1 MARAAAPLLPFFF
14 LLLSSTSP
22 AAAQKNLLGRTP
34 QMGWNSWNHFG
45 CKIDEVIIRKIA
57 DAMVDTG
64 LAKLGYEY
72 INLGNRFAFLAR
84 FGFPPFQLFM
94 FRNEACNIHSGYI
107 CFETADDC
115 WASHDR
121 DSQGNLA
128 ANGTA
133 FPSGMRALADYVHG
147 KGLKL
152 GLYGD
157 AGRLQPGSLG
167 YEDQDARTL
176 AAWGIDYLKY
186 DNCNNQNISPLT
198 RYNRM
203 SEALMNSGRDVFFSL
218 CEWGVDDPATWAGS
232 FANSWRTTEDIKN
245 TWESMTDNADKNDK
259 WAPYAG
265 PGGWN
270 DPDMLEVG
278 NGGMTIEEYRSH
290 FSIWALVKAPLILG
304 CDISSMSAETKE
316 IITNQNVIAVNQDKL
331 GVQGRKVQQDGDLEV
346 WAGRLSRGR
355 VALVLWNRGPA
366 EASITASWSNIGLNQ
381 SAVVDAHD
389 LWTDEVTS
397 SMQGN
402 LTNKMDSH
410 ACKMYVLTPK

>member
-1 MARAAAPLLPFFF
+1 
-14 LLLSSTSP
+14 
-22 AAAQKNLLGRTP
+22 
-34 QMGWNSWNHFG
+34 
-45 CKIDEVIIRKIA
+45 
-57 DAMVDTG
+57 
-64 LAKLGYEY
+64 
-72 INLGNRFAFLAR
+72 
-84 FGFPPFQLFM
+84 
-94 FRNEACNIHSGYI
+94 
-107 CFETADDC
+107 
-115 WASHDR
+115 
-121 DSQGNLA
+121 
-128 ANGTA
+128 
-133 FPSGMRALADYVHG
+133 MRALADYVHG

-157 AGRLQPGSLG
+157 AGLRTCSRLQPGSLG

-198 RYNRM
+198 R
-203 SEALMNSGRDVFFSL
+203 
-218 CEWGVDDPATWAGS
+218 GVDDPATWAGS

>member
-22 AAAQKNLLGRTP
+22 AANGQKNRLGLTP

-45 CKIDEVIIRKIA
+45 CKIDEATIQKIA

-72 INLGNRFAFLAR
+72 INL
-84 FGFPPFQLFM
+84 
-94 FRNEACNIHSGYI
+94 
-107 CFETADDC
+107 DDC
-115 WASHDR
+115 WAAYNR
-121 DSQGNLA
+121 DSQGNLV
-128 ANGTA
+128 ANAST
-133 FPSGMRALADYVHG
+133 FPSGMRALADYMHK

-152 GLYGD
+152 GVYGD
-157 AGRLQPGSLG
+157 AGLRTCSKLMPGSLG
-167 YEDQDARTL
+167 YEDQDARTF

-203 SEALMNSGRDVFFSL
+203 SEALMNSGRDIFFSL
-218 CEWGVDDPATWAGS
+218 CEWGVDEPATWAGS
-232 FANSWRTTEDIKN
+232 MANSWRTTEDIKN
-245 TWESMTDNADKNDK
+245 TWESMTDNIDKSNK

-278 NGGMTIEEYRSH
+278 NGGMTTEEYRSH
-290 FSIWALVKAPLILG
+290 FSIWALVKAPLVLG
-304 CDISSMSAETKE
+304 CDISSMTPETKE
-316 IITNQNVIAVNQDKL
+316 ILSNQKVIAVNQDKL
-331 GVQGRKVQQDGDLEV
+331 GVQGLKVQQDEDLEV
-346 WAGRLSRGR
+346 WAGRLSGDR
-355 VALVLWNRGPA
+355 VALVLWNRGPT
-366 EASITASWSNIGLNQ
+366 EASITASWSNIGLSP

-397 SMQGN
+397 SVQGN
-402 LTNKMDSH
+402 LKKTVASH

>member
-72 INLGNRFAFLAR
+72 INL
-84 FGFPPFQLFM
+84 
-94 FRNEACNIHSGYI
+94 
-107 CFETADDC
+107 DDC

-157 AGRLQPGSLG
+157 AGLRTCSRLQPGSLG

-203 SEALMNSGRDVFFSL
+203 SEALMNSGRDVFLSL

>member
-1 MARAAAPLLPFFF
+1 MMCR
-14 LLLSSTSP
+14 
-22 AAAQKNLLGRTP
+22 
-34 QMGWNSWNHFG
+34 
-45 CKIDEVIIRKIA
+45 
-57 DAMVDTG
+57 
-64 LAKLGYEY
+64 
-72 INLGNRFAFLAR
+72 
-84 FGFPPFQLFM
+84 
-94 FRNEACNIHSGYI
+94 
-107 CFETADDC
+107 
-115 WASHDR
+115 
-121 DSQGNLA
+121 
-128 ANGTA
+128 
-133 FPSGMRALADYVHG
+133 
-147 KGLKL
+147 
-152 GLYGD
+152 
-157 AGRLQPGSLG
+157 
-167 YEDQDARTL
+167 
-176 AAWGIDYLKY
+176 
-186 DNCNNQNISPLT
+186 
-198 RYNRM
+198 
-203 SEALMNSGRDVFFSL
+203 
-218 CEWGVDDPATWAGS
+218 GVDDPATWAGS

-316 IITNQNVIAVNQDKL
+316 IITNQNVIAVNQGRVISPKWSCENLKMVLSFADSSLDKL

>member
-1 MARAAAPLLPFFF
+1 
-14 LLLSSTSP
+14 
-22 AAAQKNLLGRTP
+22 
-34 QMGWNSWNHFG
+34 
-45 CKIDEVIIRKIA
+45 
-57 DAMVDTG
+57 MVDTG

-157 AGRLQPGSLG
+157 AGLRTCSRLQPGSLG

>member
-22 AAAQKNLLGRTP
+22 AAAQKNRLGRTP

-72 INLGNRFAFLAR
+72 VNL
-84 FGFPPFQLFM
+84 
-94 FRNEACNIHSGYI
+94 
-107 CFETADDC
+107 DDC

-128 ANGTA
+128 ANGTT

-152 GLYGD
+152 GVYGD
-157 AGRLQPGSLG
+157 AGLRTCSRLQPGSLG

-290 FSIWALVKAPLILG
+290 FSIWALAKAPLILG
-304 CDISSMSAETKE
+304 CDVSSMTPETKD
-316 IITNQNVIAVNQDKL
+316 IISNQNVIAVNQGRVISPKWSCENLKMVLSFTDSSLDKL
-331 GVQGRKVQQDGDLEV
+331 GVQGRKVQQDGELEV

-355 VALVLWNRGPA
+355 VALVLWNRGPD

-397 SMQGN
+397 SVQGN
-402 LTNKMDSH
+402 LTKKMDSH

>member
-1 MARAAAPLLPFFF
+1 MLEWRISIGFVQSLKRP
-14 LLLSSTSP
+14 T
-22 AAAQKNLLGRTP
+22 
-34 QMGWNSWNHFG
+34 
-45 CKIDEVIIRKIA
+45 VI
-57 DAMVDTG
+57 
-64 LAKLGYEY
+64 L
-72 INLGNRFAFLAR
+72 
-84 FGFPPFQLFM
+84 
-94 FRNEACNIHSGYI
+94 
-107 CFETADDC
+107 
-115 WASHDR
+115 
-121 DSQGNLA
+121 QGNLA

-157 AGRLQPGSLG
+157 AGLRTCSRLQPGSLG

-389 LWTDEVTS
+389 LWTVSTLSNHMSLMVKTTKHSLICIQNCS
-397 SMQGN
+397 S
-402 LTNKMDSH
+402 
-410 ACKMYVLTPK
+410 TPFSCV

>member
-1 MARAAAPLLPFFF
+1 MARTAAPLFPFFF

-22 AAAQKNLLGRTP
+22 AAAQKNRLGRTP

-64 LAKLGYEY
+64 LAKLGYEHV
-72 INLGNRFAFLAR
+72 NL
-84 FGFPPFQLFM
+84 
-94 FRNEACNIHSGYI
+94 
-107 CFETADDC
+107 DDC
-115 WASHDR
+115 WAAHDR

-128 ANGTA
+128 ANGTT

-152 GLYGD
+152 GVYGD
-157 AGRLQPGSLG
+157 AGLRTCSRIQPGSLG

-278 NGGMTIEEYRSH
+278 NGGMTIEENRCH
-290 FSIWALVKAPLILG
+290 FSIWALVKAPLIIG
-304 CDISSMSAETKE
+304 CDVSSMSPETKD
-316 IITNQNVIAVNQDKL
+316 ILSNQNVIAVNQGRVTSPKWSCEKLKMVLSFTDSSLDKL
-331 GVQGRKVQQDGDLEV
+331 GVQGRKVQQDGELEV

-397 SMQGN
+397 SVQGN

>member
-1 MARAAAPLLPFFF
+1 MARTAAPLFPFFF

-22 AAAQKNLLGRTP
+22 AAAQKNRLGRTP

-72 INLGNRFAFLAR
+72 VNLGNRFAFLTL
-84 FGFPPFQLFM
+84 FGFRPFQLFM
-94 FRNEACNIHSGYI
+94 FRNEACNIHSGYL
-107 CFETADDC
+107 CFKTADDC
-115 WASHDR
+115 WAAHDR

-128 ANGTA
+128 ANGTT

-152 GLYGD
+152 GVYGD
-157 AGRLQPGSLG
+157 AGRIQPGSLG

-278 NGGMTIEEYRSH
+278 NGGMTIEENRCH
-290 FSIWALVKAPLILG
+290 FSIWALVKAPLIIG
-304 CDISSMSAETKE
+304 CDVSSMSPETKD
-316 IITNQNVIAVNQDKL
+316 ILSNQNVIAVNQDKL
-331 GVQGRKVQQDGDLEV
+331 GVQGRKVQQDGELEV

-397 SMQGN
+397 SVQGN

>member
-72 INLGNRFAFLAR
+72 INL
-84 FGFPPFQLFM
+84 
-94 FRNEACNIHSGYI
+94 
-107 CFETADDC
+107 DDC

-157 AGRLQPGSLG
+157 AGLRTCSRLQPGSLG

>member
-22 AAAQKNLLGRTP
+22 AAAQKNRLGRTP

-72 INLGNRFAFLAR
+72 VNL
-84 FGFPPFQLFM
+84 
-94 FRNEACNIHSGYI
+94 
-107 CFETADDC
+107 DDC

-128 ANGTA
+128 ANGTT

-152 GLYGD
+152 GVYGD
-157 AGRLQPGSLG
+157 AGLRTCSRLQPGSLG

-304 CDISSMSAETKE
+304 CDVSSMTPETKD
-316 IITNQNVIAVNQDKL
+316 IISNQNVIAVNQDKL
-331 GVQGRKVQQDGDLEV
+331 GVQGRKVQQDGELEV

-355 VALVLWNRGPA
+355 VALVLWNRGPD

-389 LWTDEVTS
+389 LWTDEVTPS
-397 SMQGN
+397 VQGN
-402 LTNKMDSH
+402 LTKKMDSH

>member
-22 AAAQKNLLGRTP
+22 AAAQKNRLGRTP

-72 INLGNRFAFLAR
+72 VNL
-84 FGFPPFQLFM
+84 
-94 FRNEACNIHSGYI
+94 
-107 CFETADDC
+107 DDC

-128 ANGTA
+128 ANGTT

-152 GLYGD
+152 GVYGD
-157 AGRLQPGSLG
+157 AGLRTCSRLQPGSLG

-304 CDISSMSAETKE
+304 CDVSSMTPETKD
-316 IITNQNVIAVNQDKL
+316 IISNQNVIAVNQGRVISPKWSCENLKMVLSFTVSSLDKL
-331 GVQGRKVQQDGDLEV
+331 GVQGRKVQQDGELEV

-355 VALVLWNRGPA
+355 VALVLWNRGPD

-397 SMQGN
+397 SVQGN
-402 LTNKMDSH
+402 LTKKMDSH

>member
-22 AAAQKNLLGRTP
+22 AAAQKNRLGRTP

-72 INLGNRFAFLAR
+72 VNL
-84 FGFPPFQLFM
+84 
-94 FRNEACNIHSGYI
+94 
-107 CFETADDC
+107 DDC

-128 ANGTA
+128 ANGTT

-152 GLYGD
+152 GVYGD
-157 AGRLQPGSLG
+157 AGLRTCSRLQPGSLG

-304 CDISSMSAETKE
+304 CDVSSMTPETKD
-316 IITNQNVIAVNQDKL
+316 IISNQNVIAVNQDKL
-331 GVQGRKVQQDGDLEV
+331 GVQGRKVQQDGELEV

-355 VALVLWNRGPA
+355 VALVLWNRGPD

-389 LWTDEVTS
+389 LWTVSTLSNHTS
-397 SMQGN
+397 LLVKTTKHSLICIQN
-402 LTNKMDSH
+402 CSSSPFF
-410 ACKMYVLTPK
+410 CV

>member
-1 MARAAAPLLPFFF
+1 MARTAAPLFPFFF

-22 AAAQKNLLGRTP
+22 AAAQKNRLGRTP

-72 INLGNRFAFLAR
+72 VNL
-84 FGFPPFQLFM
+84 
-94 FRNEACNIHSGYI
+94 
-107 CFETADDC
+107 DDC
-115 WASHDR
+115 WAAHDR

-128 ANGTA
+128 ANGTT

-152 GLYGD
+152 GVYGD
-157 AGRLQPGSLG
+157 AGLRTCSRIQPGSLG

-278 NGGMTIEEYRSH
+278 NGGMTIEENRCH
-290 FSIWALVKAPLILG
+290 FSIWALVKAPLIIG
-304 CDISSMSAETKE
+304 CDVSSMSPETKD
-316 IITNQNVIAVNQDKL
+316 ILSNQNVIAVNQDKL
-331 GVQGRKVQQDGDLEV
+331 GVQGRKVQQDGELEV

-389 LWTDEVTS
+389 LWTVSTS
-397 SMQGN
+397 SNHMSLLVKTTKHSLICIQN
-402 LTNKMDSH
+402 CSS
-410 ACKMYVLTPK
+410 ARFFCV